1 MAHHFPLKAAFRIVT
16 LSPEV
21 QVLDAHDQVLLQV
34 KQKMLTLRE
43 DTTVFADAEKT
54 RPLYRMKAD
63 RMSGFR
69 AVHAVT
75 RLADGQA
82 LGSVRAAGLRFL
94 WRARYDVTDPAG
106 NTLAHVQEQNPWTKV
121 VDALLDEVPLIGPL
135 VAMFINP
142 RYTVQDAQGRV
153 FAMILKKRSFVARH
167 FTLERLEANPPEL
180 SDELLALGLVQVIF
194 LERGRQ

>member
-1 MAHHFPLKAAFRIVT
+1 MAFSFPLKATFRIVT

-21 QVLDAHDQVLLQV
+21 QVRDTHDQVLLQV
-34 KQKMLTLRE
+34 KQKLLTLKE

-63 RMSGFR
+63 RITGFR

-82 LGSVRAAGLRFL
+82 LGSIRAAGLRSI
-94 WRARYDVTDPAG
+94 WRARYDVTDAAG
-106 NTLAHVQEQNPWTKV
+106 TILAHVQEQNPWTKV
-121 VDALLDEVPLIGPL
+121 IDALLDEVPLVGPL

-142 RYTVQDAQGRV
+142 RYTVQDAKGRV
-153 FAMILKKRSFVARH
+153 FAMILKQRSFVARH
-167 FTLERLEANPPEL
+167 FTLERLEASPPEL
-180 SDELLALGLVQVIF
+180 SDELLALALVQVIF
-194 LERGRQ
+194 LERSRQ